1 MSQYKVRN
9 WSDYSKSLTNRGNLF
24 FWIDQKALK
33 KWKACKDPYF
43 IGAPR
48 QYSDDAILCLLAIKI
63 IFHQPYRQ
71 LIGLFTSL
79 LAMMG
84 VSLPLPHFTTVAA
97 RARQL
102 GKHFKKLS
110 SKRPTD
116 LVFDSSGFKVY
127 GEGEWKVRQHGK
139 QKRRRWKKFHIAI
152 CPESHEIILAEAT
165 ELEEMD
171 CEVMPRLIKKSPR
184 SVKQV
189 IGDGAFDTAN
199 CYEAAH
205 ENGIALLTPP
215 RQGAVHWHGDGLW
228 EWNRNKA
235 ISEIAGLGGDDR
247 AKKLWKKLR
256 GYHKRSLVE
265 TAYSRLKGTFGGD
278 LYSKRIDSQEVELL
292 CKAAI
297 MNRMTQMGMP
307 DGVMI

>member
-9 WSDYSKSLTNRGNLF
+9 WSEYSKSLTNRGNLF
-24 FWIDQKALK
+24 FWINQKAIK
-33 KWKACKDPYF
+33 KWKAGKDPHF

-71 LIGLFTSL
+71 LIGLFISL
-79 LAMMG
+79 FALMG
-84 VSLPLPHFTTVAA
+84 VTLPLPHFTTVAT

-110 SKRPTD
+110 VKRPTD

-152 CPESHEIILAEAT
+152 CPESHEIILAEVT

-171 CEVMPRLIKKSPR
+171 CEVMPRIIKNAPP
-184 SVKQV
+184 SVKRV
-189 IGDGAFDTAN
+189 TGDGAFDTAN
-199 CYEAAH
+199 CYKAAD
-205 ENGIALLTPP
+205 ENGMKLLTPP
-215 RQGAVHWHGDGLW
+215 RHGAVHWPGDSDW
-228 EWNRNKA
+228 ARNRNKA
-235 ISEIAGLGGDDR
+235 ISEIAGLGGDDEAR
-247 AKKLWKKLR
+247 RLWKILH
-256 GYHKRSLVE
+256 GYHERSLVE
-265 TAYSRLKGTFGGD
+265 TSYSRFKGIFGGG
-278 LYSKRIDSQEVELL
+278 LFSKRTDSQEVELL

-297 MNRMTQMGMP
+297 LNRMTQIGMP
-307 DGVMI
+307 DGIMI